1 MILALTIAG
10 VLCLHPA
17 AAWEDRAI
25 AICLLAAV
33 VATEPIRRK
42 I

>member
-1 MILALTIAG
+1 MILAITIAG

-25 AICLLAAV
+25 ALCLLAAV
-33 VATEPIRRK
+33 VVTESKRRNE
-42 I
+42 